1 MAELLVDAGITIITS
16 VPIDRKFPPVG
27 LLDQKGVSVA
37 VGCDNIFDVWL
48 PFGNGDI
55 LERAG
60 RLAEVSGWVD
70 ERALAKTLSYITGGQ
85 TPLNYQGEQIW
96 SRVGDDA
103 SLVVVEAPCSAEA
116 VARRSK
122 RIATMYQGEV
132 VAGSCK

>member
-1 MAELLVDAGITIITS
+1 M
-16 VPIDRKFPPVG
+16 
-27 LLDQKGVSVA
+27 DQKGVSVA
-37 VGCDNIFDVWL
+37 VGCDNIFNVWS

-70 ERALAKTLSYITGGQ
+70 ERAFAKTLSYITNGQ
-85 TPLNYQGEQIW
+85 TTLNYQGEQIW
-96 SRVGDDA
+96 PRVGDEA
-103 SLVVVEAPCSAEA
+103 SLVVVEASCSAEA

-132 VAGSCK
+132 VAGEL